1 MTDLKTVLVDALN
14 KSLATEEDYAEYRT
28 DPLAVK
34 CGVQAHDVAHL
45 IVITNNGPDI
55 EGDYHTVVPGE
66 DFYEIAFNADRLA
79 TAVRDHF
86 KNQRFEIFETVNQ
99 AVRGEITPERAA
111 DMIRLAYLTVLNEGL
126 AGGSE
131 G

>member
-1 MTDLKTVLVDALN
+1 MTAALKTVLVDALN
-14 KSLATEEDYAEYRT
+14 KSLTPDQDTVFGWNSQNVETVLVDGVISIRPNGAESDIYNLDLDAT
-28 DPLAVK
+28 V
-34 CGVQAHDVAHL
+34 
-45 IVITNNGPDI
+45 
-55 EGDYHTVVPGE
+55 
-66 DFYEIAFNADRLA
+66 LA

>member
-1 MTDLKTVLVDALN
+1 MTAALKTMLVDALKASAMN
-14 KSLATEEDYAEYRT
+14 QTRAEFRFWGEHHEIVGVDCPYDEEPMFD
-28 DPLAVK
+28 L
-34 CGVQAHDVAHL
+34 
-45 IVITNNGPDI
+45 
-55 EGDYHTVVPGE
+55 
-66 DFYEIAFNADRLA
+66 DRLA

-126 AGGSE
+126 AAGGSE